1 MHLEWLSCDDI
12 EALSHKAKQLLHR
25 FLKALQ
31 LRVDEGEDE
40 AKADSAYGYGP
51 GEVWA
56 AGQLLAVRV
65 VERDE
70 PNEAMRPPPENDAE
84 EPAQIKQAGEVD
96 GALVASS
103 AGGGSGAESSAAPG
117 DAAAGAV
124 APHETRQLQLLP
136 SATGAPLFEVGDC
149 VDVARH
155 DRPGKP
161 THFGGVGLVTA
172 VQTVPVGSEGN
183 DDDDDGEAD
192 KEGEGKG
199 GAEEDGG
206 QEQSLA
212 VSSSGDNAQISST
225 STSADAS
232 APDSSSSHDGPVRFT
247 YTVKYVVG
255 SGTVSGIAEE
265 VLTSQGDGG
274 GEGDQK
280 RERQVR
286 DPGGNDSSSSASNSA
301 VGRGGRGSRRG
312 VHGDDEINKALTP
325 LDRCSFVLER
335 FETEPMC
342 EPFLEP
348 VPVDLFPDYEE
359 IVDHPMDLGTV
370 RHKLTVGGTKGY
382 REEVQF
388 IRDMRLIWLNCKK
401 YNHRD
406 SAIWHTADW
415 CHKTCERLYNHWVL
429 AFLPADRAA
438 AVADGKA
445 AQLRKAKTAPGA
457 PPLRDGAS
465 LTFVYSQCKNKKRRR
480 AAARPWEQSCRV
492 CEDPDETGEE
502 VLLCDRCDAQYHL
515 GCLDPKLDA
524 LPEFAWFCPVCAA
537 EPYAGQSAAVE
548 ELASKQ
554 VDTMALP
561 KHTVRVTEYLVKW
574 QGRSY
579 GECSW
584 ETAEDV
590 GNEAMVN
597 SFMANLGMPLVLP
610 EEPVVPFARMA
621 KEFQEGFVRT
631 VGLRTLSDPF
641 RAPLVQA
648 AKRVPVEQLTDAVP
662 MPLHE
667 PRWAVRHDAPPPL
680 VNTLPYLLMLP
691 YLSRD
696 DETPMQA
703 TKAAVYAQIR
713 LAHYLNHTPPVPK
726 IISEEAAAAAA
737 AAGTEAGENEGS
749 DEVEG
754 EGQEGNT
761 YQGDYRGL
769 PPAHFLLAAGPATSA
784 LVSLDRQKQKQQ
796 QLEGIS
802 SSTNDDG
809 AVESSDGAIEEQ
821 TEEAGK
827 AEDVDPEVAE
837 VALILA
843 ECVEHVVR
851 NTRPKAPGP
860 PCRPGE
866 YDVVCPK
873 LPTGFHLNIY
883 DDDGV
888 VKVASFRATPGGGYC
903 PAEVLGVG
911 VGDAL
916 TRVNGRCVST
926 LTFGQV
932 CEALGKL
939 VHCFVALRFLRH
951 GIEVELRPNMT
962 VIHRGQPD
970 CTTPGEP
977 SSKYRGVFAR
987 GPLWEVAICLHPNA
1001 AMVRQHAHHLP
1012 AGTGKPKP
1020 LYLVKGV
1027 SSDEEQAALAYD
1039 HHMASIYNSLNVA
1052 TWPHLGHRRMS
1063 AFELRVYAPRCLL
1076 TNFGQPRGF
1085 YEFYR
1090 DAGWEQE
1097 RAAALEKRATSA
1109 AAAGGAGGSKK
1120 KKKKKTTSSD
1130 DSEYGGSSDE
1140 ASSDSADSSMDDDSD
1155 DDDVDDLH
1163 DDLSPSL
1170 TLSKPQLP
1178 APGAESKATPNGLV
1192 CELCHST
1199 HDGSYGAGRFCGSVC
1214 RNRFNG
1220 EKACKDS
1227 NGERIGIGVNR
1238 PEATATTSA
1247 DVAATTAASAM
1258 SAAGSGSPA
1267 AAASAG
1273 QANAPDAP
1281 SSSGAVLT
1289 AAQVAAGTY
1298 VSVDGDEDADVGESA
1313 LAAHISR
1320 LASSKQGNNS
1330 STWTSSSSG
1339 AASGT
1344 LGNGIGGSGNALSPH
1359 LTGSMLDLS
1368 DVPADLQP
1376 HPSLRP
1382 GKGTSAYRGVTLI
1395 KNAKGDGPDKWKAQ
1409 ITSSGTKFHLGMYET
1424 ELEAAVQFAK
1434 AYHKLFV
1441 MAPPTSVAAAAAT
1454 AATATA
1460 VVEATNGQPAAVANT
1475 SSAASESAMDEDA
1488 PTDTT
1493 SAAKTA
1499 GAAAEPVASTEV
1511 SAAAEASG
1519 GNAMEEEDE
1528 EVQDDE
1534 EDQDD
1539 DDDDEE
1545 DDDATMA
1552 APTSSSEAVPN
1563 ASTSSSSTG
1572 AAEGGSST
1580 ELTTKVP
1587 QKPRLSPEA
1596 RAAKLA
1602 KKRAAERVVK
1612 EREWLEAGH
1621 AEKLLLA
1628 VLRAPFAPLDHDW
1641 DATGLEAPAPPV
1653 LPASETEDAKEAGV
1667 DDEKGDNEGEDEGGG
1682 DGSTDE
1688 IDDAKATGPREL
1700 QAGQQVA
1707 QLNSDSGKVMRLWPS
1722 GTAAAKAM
1730 KVSLALVQ
1738 GACVSGEELVGFR
1751 WEPFGVPKGKEQ
1763 GGDASAGAAPAG
1775 TGGASDEKSP
1785 VKAKAS
1791 ADEDDSS
1798 SSSASKEIVAKP
1810 SPGAADA
1817 ADAAAAPEGG
1827 EGAAVKEFKE
1837 RADGVFQYH
1846 ESRTYKSGNK
1856 LRDYQV
1862 SVLLCVFFS
1871 SGVS

>member
-1 MHLEWLSCDDI
+1 MHLEWLSCDEI

-25 FLKALQ
+25 YLKALQ
-31 LRVDEGEDE
+31 QRIDDGEDE
-40 AKADSAYGYGP
+40 AKSDSAYGYGP
-51 GEVWA
+51 GEVWE

-65 VERDE
+65 VEREE
-70 PNEAMRPPPENDAE
+70 PNEALRPPPENDAE
-84 EPAQIKQAGEVD
+84 DQVAQIKQAEGEGDGD
-96 GALVASS
+96 GALVAS
-103 AGGGSGAESSAAPG
+103 AEAVSEAP
-117 DAAAGAV
+117 AAV

-136 SATGAPLFEVGDC
+136 STSGVPLFEVGDC

-172 VQTVPVGSEGN
+172 VQTVPVSSDANDNDDEGN
-183 DDDDDGEAD
+183 GEAGNED
-192 KEGEGKG
+192 KDT
-199 GAEEDGG
+199 GAD
-206 QEQSLA
+206 A
-212 VSSSGDNAQISST
+212 APSSSS
-225 STSADAS
+225 
-232 APDSSSSHDGPVRFT
+232 SSSSHGGPVRFT

-274 GEGDQK
+274 GEGGEHSK
-280 RERQVR
+280 RERQAR
-286 DPGGNDSSSSASNSA
+286 DPGSTDPSSSSSSLA

-312 VHGDDEINKALTP
+312 VHGDDEINKSLTP

-342 EPFLEP
+342 EPFLQP

-415 CHKTCERLYNHWVL
+415 CHKTCERLYHHWVL

-445 AQLRKAKTAPGA
+445 AQVRKAKTAPGG

-554 VDTMALP
+554 VDTMTLP

-584 ETAEDV
+584 ETAEDI
-590 GNEAMVN
+590 GNEEMVTR
-597 SFMANLGMPLVLP
+597 FMTKLGMPLALP
-610 EEPVVPFARMA
+610 EEPVVPFTRMA
-621 KEFQEGFVRT
+621 KEFKEGFVRT

-641 RAPLVQA
+641 RAPLIQA
-648 AKRVPVEQLTDAVP
+648 AKRVPMEQLTDAVP

-691 YLSRD
+691 HLSRD

-713 LAHYLNHTPPVPK
+713 LAHYLNHTPPGPK
-726 IISEEAAAAAA
+726 IVSEEVATAAAAAA
-737 AAGTEAGENEGS
+737 EAGDGEASGSTAAAAAMEEEEGS
-749 DEVEG
+749 DKNED
-754 EGQEGNT
+754 GQ
-761 YQGDYRGL
+761 QGDGSKNEYRGL
-769 PPAHFLLAAGPATSA
+769 PPSHFLLAAGPATAA
-784 LVSLDRQKQKQQ
+784 LVSIDRQKQKQGQ
-796 QLEGIS
+796 NAK
-802 SSTNDDG
+802 STNNDDNEQQEET
-809 AVESSDGAIEEQ
+809 VEDDA
-821 TEEAGK
+821 
-827 AEDVDPEVAE
+827 VDPDVSE

-851 NTRPKAPGP
+851 GTRPKAPGP

-932 CEALGKL
+932 CEVLGKL
-939 VHCFVALRFLRH
+939 VHCFVAMRFLRH
-951 GIEVELRPNMT
+951 GTEVELRPNMK

-970 CTTPGEP
+970 CATPGEP
-977 SSKYRGVFAR
+977 SSQYRGVFSR
-987 GPLWEVAICLHPNA
+987 GPLWEVAICLHPNS

-1012 AGTGKPKP
+1012 QGAAKPMP

-1039 HHMASIYNSLNVA
+1039 HHMASIYNSLSVA
-1052 TWPHLGHRRMS
+1052 TWPHLGNRRMT

-1097 RAAALEKRATSA
+1097 RAAALQKRATDA
-1109 AAAGGAGGSKK
+1109 AAPDGSGGGKK
-1120 KKKKKTTSSD
+1120 KKKKKTKSSRQGGKSSD

-1155 DDDVDDLH
+1155 DNDVDDLH
-1163 DDLSPSL
+1163 DNLSPSM
-1170 TLSKPQLP
+1170 TLSRPP
-1178 APGAESKATPNGLV
+1178 AMPPGAENKAARQGFEPVPNGFV
-1192 CELCHST
+1192 CERCHAK

-1227 NGERIGIGVNR
+1227 NGERIGISVNR
-1238 PEATATTSA
+1238 LEATATTTSA
-1247 DVAATTAASAM
+1247 DIAATAAAAAATM
-1258 SAAGSGSPA
+1258 SAAGSATA
-1267 AAASAG
+1267 AGAG
-1273 QANAPDAP
+1273 QTNAPEAQTS
-1281 SSSGAVLT
+1281 SSSGGVLT

-1313 LAAHISR
+1313 LAAHISK
-1320 LASSKQGNNS
+1320 LASSSSNS
-1330 STWTSSSSG
+1330 SNSAFSGASSG
-1339 AASGT
+1339 G
-1344 LGNGIGGSGNALSPH
+1344 LGSGGAAAVPSPH

-1368 DVPADLQP
+1368 DVPTTLQP

-1382 GKGTSAYRGVTLI
+1382 GKGTSTYRGVTLI

-1424 ELEAAVQFAK
+1424 ELEAGVQFAK

-1454 AATATA
+1454 AAAAAA
-1460 VVEATNGQPAAVANT
+1460 VEPTNGQSVTAAAAVTPAAPE
-1475 SSAASESAMDEDA
+1475 SATAMDEDA

-1493 SAAKTA
+1493 ASAAAPATES
-1499 GAAAEPVASTEV
+1499 GAEAEPAASTEAPTDAV
-1511 SAAAEASG
+1511 ASRD
-1519 GNAMEEEDE
+1519 AMEDDEDDDNDDEDE
-1528 EVQDDE
+1528 
-1534 EDQDD
+1534 D
-1539 DDDDEE
+1539 DDDDEG
-1545 DDDATMA
+1545 DATMA
-1552 APTSSSEAVPN
+1552 APTSSLETKPN
-1563 ASTSSSSTG
+1563 ASAAASSST
-1572 AAEGGSST
+1572 AAEGGTS

-1602 KKRAAERVVK
+1602 QKRAAERIVK
-1612 EREWLEAGH
+1612 ESEWLEAGH

-1641 DATGLEAPAPPV
+1641 DATGLEAPAPPA
-1653 LPASETEDAKEAGV
+1653 LPASETGDATKSGE
-1667 DDEKGDNEGEDEGGG
+1667 DEKGENGEGDGDEGGEE
-1682 DGSTDE
+1682 GSAEVDE
-1688 IDDAKATGPREL
+1688 AKATGPREL

-1707 QLNSDSGKVMRLWPS
+1707 QLNSDSGKVVRIWPS
-1722 GTAAAKAM
+1722 ATAAAKAR
-1730 KVSLALVQ
+1730 KVPLALVQ

-1751 WEPFGVPKGKEQ
+1751 WEPFGAPKGKEQ
-1763 GGDASAGAAPAG
+1763 GAASDAAAA
-1775 TGGASDEKSP
+1775 AADEKSP

-1791 ADEDDSS
+1791 GGDDDSS
-1798 SSSASKEIVAKP
+1798 SSSSSNASSTSTELVTK
-1810 SPGAADA
+1810 SFPGADG
-1817 ADAAAAPEGG
+1817 AAPEG
-1827 EGAAVKEFKE
+1827 EGAVKEFKE

-1846 ESRTYKSGNK
+1846 ESRSYKGGNK

-1862 SVLLCVFFS
+1862 CEEASSIVSFQGLPCTILFWHFFLFRS
-1871 SGVS
+1871 QF